1 MTDWVVLLGIALALF
16 AIDLV
21 PATLRPHAIGFR
33 EAAVWWGLFVAAAA
47 GFAVI
52 LAFLEGGEYAAQ
64 FTAGYIVELSLSV
77 DNLFVFVIIM
87 SSFAVPRE
95 HQQRVLIFG
104 IGTALCL
111 RAGFIAV
118 GAVLLELLSFM
129 FLIFGLVLIWT
140 AVRMLAH
147 RGADPHVADGPL
159 VRVARRILPVSDQLD
174 DGRLITRDGGHRVV
188 TPLFIVFIA
197 IGGTDVLFALDS
209 IPAVFGVTDEAYI
222 VFAANA
228 FALLGLRALF
238 FLVTGLL
245 DRLVYLSVGLAVI
258 LSFIGVKLILHWAHG
273 LSAAVPEISTALSLA
288 VIGAVLAVTTVASLA
303 RARAGLPPHEETAQC
318 RVGQNLPDAMA
329 ASVARRARYAPTAP
343 SWRLI
348 TSMKASP
355 SPASDLPIS
364 SASDVMTL
372 LPLLRAPPG
381 DCRFTSKA
389 FRTRKSQVAGR
400 RLSSSPPTPTAQT
413 TRIRFR
419 STRVRVAV
427 VASPALRISRS
438 EARLPSATGAV
449 KHTIPTARARSD
461 SRFEQLAARAA
472 TCKGGPEM
480 GPPLHDLR

>member
-1 MTDWVVLLGIALALF
+1 MRRGLIGGWFVNVTVTDWVVLLGIALALF

-33 EAAVWWGLFVAAAA
+33 EAALWWGLFVAAAA

-52 LAFLEGGEYAAQ
+52 LAILEGGEYAAQ
-64 FTAGYIVELSLSV
+64 FAAGYIVELSLSV
-77 DNLFVFVIIM
+77 DNLFVFVVIM

-140 AVRMLAH
+140 AVRLLAH
-147 RGADPHVADGPL
+147 RDADPDVADGPL
-159 VRVARRILPVSDQLD
+159 VRVARRILPVSDSFD
-174 DGRLITRDGGHRVV
+174 DGRLITREGGHRMV

-258 LSFIGVKLILHWAHG
+258 LSFIGVKLILHWVHG
-273 LSAAVPEISTALSLA
+273 FSAEIPEISTAVSLA
-288 VIGAVLAVTTVASLA
+288 VIGAVLAITTVASLA
-303 RARAGLPPHEETAQC
+303 MARQ
-318 RVGQNLPDAMA
+318 R
-329 ASVARRARYAPTAP
+329 
-343 SWRLI
+343 
-348 TSMKASP
+348 
-355 SPASDLPIS
+355 
-364 SASDVMTL
+364 
-372 LPLLRAPPG
+372 
-381 DCRFTSKA
+381 
-389 FRTRKSQVAGR
+389 
-400 RLSSSPPTPTAQT
+400 
-413 TRIRFR
+413 
-419 STRVRVAV
+419 
-427 VASPALRISRS
+427 
-438 EARLPSATGAV
+438 
-449 KHTIPTARARSD
+449 
-461 SRFEQLAARAA
+461 
-472 TCKGGPEM
+472 GG
-480 GPPLHDLR
+480 